1 MQKVIEFIKENK
13 KVVIII
19 CILLVVVFSIVKIN
33 KKKRISENIAKE
45 NEQLRIEEEA
55 RNNSQYNSDMLE
67 NNVEED
73 IGTSEDDIKMFN

>member
-33 KKKRISENIAKE
+33 KKKRISENIAKG

-55 RNNSQYNSDMLE
+55 RNNRQYNSDMLE
-67 NNVEED
+67 NNIEED

>member
-13 KVVIII
+13 KIVIII

-55 RNNSQYNSDMLE
+55 RNNRQYNSDMLE
-67 NNVEED
+67 NNIEED
-73 IGTSEDDIKMFN
+73 IGTSEDDIQMFN

>member
-13 KVVIII
+13 KIVIII

-67 NNVEED
+67 NNVED

>member
-13 KVVIII
+13 KIVIII
-19 CILLVVVFSIVKIN
+19 CILLVVVFSIVKLN

-67 NNVEED
+67 NNIEED

>member
-55 RNNSQYNSDMLE
+55 RNNRQYNSDMLE
-67 NNVEED
+67 NNIEED

>member
-13 KVVIII
+13 KIVIII

-67 NNVEED
+67 NNIEED

>member
-1 MQKVIEFIKENK
+1 MKKVIDFIKKNK
-13 KVVIII
+13 KIFIILLILIII
-19 CILLVVVFSIVKIN
+19 VLSISKIS
-33 KKKRISENIAKE
+33 KKKKVAENIAKE

-67 NNVEED
+67 NNVED

>member
-13 KVVIII
+13 KIVIII

-33 KKKRISENIAKE
+33 KKKRISENIAKG

-67 NNVEED
+67 NNIEED

>member
-1 MQKVIEFIKENK
+1 MKKVIDFIKKNK
-13 KVVIII
+13 KIFIILLILIII
-19 CILLVVVFSIVKIN
+19 VLSISKIS
-33 KKKRISENIAKE
+33 KKKKVAENIAKE

-67 NNVEED
+67 NSVED